1 MSSSENLL
9 KDMISGKSMTASQ
22 QIGLTVRLSI
32 PAILAQIS
40 SIVMQYIDASMVGRL
55 GANASGAIGLVSSTT
70 WLFGGLC
77 IAVTTGFTVQIA
89 QAVGAGE
96 DKSAR
101 NIMKQ
106 GLIIALCISVILT
119 LIAALIST
127 PLPRWLGGEAAIQKM
142 ASQYF
147 LVYMLGLPALQMNSI
162 AGGMHQSSGNMRLPG
177 ILNVM
182 CCVMDVIF
190 NLFFIF
196 PTRIVN
202 LSIPFLSSVRLAG
215 SQMAGT
221 VQAEAFGS
229 HLSTLVQSET
239 SMNGLTFTMP
249 GLGLGVAG
257 AALGTITAEAVTC
270 AIMVTTLLWKNKTLH
285 LRKGEHLRFHRDTF
299 TRAVKIGAPVGL
311 EQMVMCSAYVMSTK
325 IVSPLGT
332 IAIAANSF
340 AVTAESF
347 CYMPGY
353 GVQAAST
360 TLVGQCVGAGQKQ
373 LSRRMA
379 WITMGLGVSVM
390 TIGGVLMYIV
400 APSMIGVLTPN
411 EEIRNLGAAVL
422 RIEAFAEPFYAASIV
437 ASGALRGAGDTLVP
451 SCMNFASMWCVRIP
465 LAAILAPRV
474 GLYGVWIAMCV
485 ELCFRGILFTTRLK
499 RERWMRVFEEK

>member
-106 GLIIALCISVILT
+106 GLIIALCISALLALV
-119 LIAALIST
+119 AALIST

-196 PTRIVN
+196 PTRMVQIN
-202 LSIPFLSSVRLAG
+202 SI
-215 SQMAGT
+215 
-221 VQAEAFGS
+221 
-229 HLSTLVQSET
+229 
-239 SMNGLTFTMP
+239 TFTMP

-270 AIMVTTLLWKNKTLH
+270 AIMVTALLWKNKTLH
-285 LRKGEHLRFHRDTF
+285 LRKGEHLRFHRDTL
-299 TRAVKIGAPVGL
+299 TKAVKIGAPVGL

-390 TIGGVLMYIV
+390 TVGGVLMYIA
-400 APSMIGVLTPN
+400 APAMIGVLTPN

>member
-89 QAVGAGE
+89 QIVGAGE
-96 DKSAR
+96 EKNAR

-106 GLIIALCISVILT
+106 GLIIALCISALLA

-182 CCVMDVIF
+182 CCVMDVFF
-190 NLFFIF
+190 NMLFIF
-196 PTRIVN
+196 QTRSVQIN
-202 LSIPFLSSVRLAG
+202 SI
-215 SQMAGT
+215 
-221 VQAEAFGS
+221 
-229 HLSTLVQSET
+229 
-239 SMNGLTFTMP
+239 TFTMP

-270 AIMVTTLLWKNKTLH
+270 AIMVTALLCKNKTLH
-285 LRKGEHLRFHRDTF
+285 LRKGERIRFHRNTLVK
-299 TRAVKIGAPVGL
+299 AVKIGAPVGL

-353 GVQAAST
+353 GVQAAAT

-390 TIGGVLMYIV
+390 TVGGVLMYIA
-400 APSMIGVLTPN
+400 APAMIGVLTPN

-465 LAAILAPRV
+465 LASILAPRV

-485 ELCFRGILFTTRLK
+485 ELCFRGILFTARLK
-499 RERWMRVFEEK
+499 RERWMRVFDEHH

>member
-106 GLIIALCISVILT
+106 GLIIALCISVILA
-119 LIAALIST
+119 LIAAVIST

-182 CCVMDVIF
+182 CCVMDVFF
-190 NLFFIF
+190 NMLFIF
-196 PTRIVN
+196 QTRSVQIN
-202 LSIPFLSSVRLAG
+202 SI
-215 SQMAGT
+215 
-221 VQAEAFGS
+221 
-229 HLSTLVQSET
+229 
-239 SMNGLTFTMP
+239 TFTMP
-249 GLGLGVAG
+249 GLDLGVAG

-270 AIMVTTLLWKNKTLH
+270 AIMVTALLWKNKTLH
-285 LRKGEHLRFHRDTF
+285 LRKGEHLRFHRDILVK
-299 TRAVKIGAPVGL
+299 AVKIGAPVGL
-311 EQMVMCSAYVMSTK
+311 EQMVMCSAYVMSTR

-353 GVQAAST
+353 GVQAAAT

-390 TIGGVLMYIV
+390 TVGGVLMYIA
-400 APSMIGVLTPN
+400 APAMIGVLTPN

>member
-106 GLIIALCISVILT
+106 GLIIALCISVILA
-119 LIAALIST
+119 LIAAVIST
-127 PLPRWLGGEAAIQKM
+127 PLPSWLGGEAAIQKM

-196 PTRIVN
+196 PTRSVQIN
-202 LSIPFLSSVRLAG
+202 SI
-215 SQMAGT
+215 
-221 VQAEAFGS
+221 
-229 HLSTLVQSET
+229 
-239 SMNGLTFTMP
+239 TFTMP

-270 AIMVTTLLWKNKTLH
+270 AIMVTTLLWKNRTLH

-390 TIGGVLMYIV
+390 TIGGVLMYIA

>member
-106 GLIIALCISVILT
+106 GLIIALCISALLA

-162 AGGMHQSSGNMRLPG
+162 AGGMQQSSGNMRLPG

-196 PTRIVN
+196 PTRIVQIN
-202 LSIPFLSSVRLAG
+202 SI
-215 SQMAGT
+215 
-221 VQAEAFGS
+221 
-229 HLSTLVQSET
+229 
-239 SMNGLTFTMP
+239 TFTMP

-270 AIMVTTLLWKNKTLH
+270 AIMVTALLWKNRTLH
-285 LRKGEHLRFHRDTF
+285 LRKGEHLRFHRDTLA
-299 TRAVKIGAPVGL
+299 RAVKIGAPVGL

-353 GVQAAST
+353 GVQAAAT

-390 TIGGVLMYIV
+390 TVGGVLMYIA
-400 APSMIGVLTPN
+400 APAMIGVLTPN

-485 ELCFRGILFTTRLK
+485 ELCFRGILFTARLK
-499 RERWMRVFEEK
+499 RERWMRVFDEHH

>member
-96 DKSAR
+96 EKNAR

-106 GLIIALCISVILT
+106 GLIIALCISALLA

-147 LVYMLGLPALQMNSI
+147 LVYMLGIPALQMNSI

-196 PTRIVN
+196 PTRIVQIN
-202 LSIPFLSSVRLAG
+202 SI
-215 SQMAGT
+215 
-221 VQAEAFGS
+221 
-229 HLSTLVQSET
+229 
-239 SMNGLTFTMP
+239 TFTMP

-270 AIMVTTLLWKNKTLH
+270 AIMVSALLWKNRTLH
-285 LRKGEHLRFHRDTF
+285 LRKGEHLSFHRDTLA
-299 TRAVKIGAPVGL
+299 RAVKIGAPVGL

-353 GVQAAST
+353 GVQAAAS

-390 TIGGVLMYIV
+390 TVGGVLMYIA
-400 APSMIGVLTPN
+400 APAMIGVLTPN

-485 ELCFRGILFTTRLK
+485 ELCFRGILFTARLK
-499 RERWMRVFEEK
+499 RERWMRVFDVHH

>member
-96 DKSAR
+96 EKNAR

-106 GLIIALCISVILT
+106 GLIIALCISALLA

-142 ASQYF
+142 ARQYF

-182 CCVMDVIF
+182 CCVMDVFF
-190 NLFFIF
+190 NMLFIF
-196 PTRIVN
+196 QTRSVQIN
-202 LSIPFLSSVRLAG
+202 SI
-215 SQMAGT
+215 
-221 VQAEAFGS
+221 
-229 HLSTLVQSET
+229 
-239 SMNGLTFTMP
+239 TFTMP

-270 AIMVTTLLWKNKTLH
+270 AIMVTALLWKNRTLH
-285 LRKGEHLRFHRDTF
+285 LRKGEHLSFHRDTLVK
-299 TRAVKIGAPVGL
+299 AVKIGAPVGL
-311 EQMVMCSAYVMSTK
+311 EQIVMCSAYVMSTK

-353 GVQAAST
+353 GVQAAAT

-390 TIGGVLMYIV
+390 TVGGVLMYIA
-400 APSMIGVLTPN
+400 APAMIGVLTPN

-465 LAAILAPRV
+465 LAAVLAPRV

-485 ELCFRGILFTTRLK
+485 ELCFRGILFTARLK
-499 RERWMRVFEEK
+499 RERWMRVFEEN

>member
-1 MSSSENLL
+1 
-9 KDMISGKSMTASQ
+9 
-22 QIGLTVRLSI
+22 
-32 PAILAQIS
+32 
-40 SIVMQYIDASMVGRL
+40 MQYIDASMVGRL

-106 GLIIALCISVILT
+106 GLIIALCISVILA
-119 LIAALIST
+119 LVAALIST
-127 PLPRWLGGEAAIQKM
+127 PLPSWLGGEAAIQKM

-196 PTRIVN
+196 PTRSVQIN
-202 LSIPFLSSVRLAG
+202 SI
-215 SQMAGT
+215 
-221 VQAEAFGS
+221 
-229 HLSTLVQSET
+229 
-239 SMNGLTFTMP
+239 TFTMP

-270 AIMVTTLLWKNKTLH
+270 AIMVTALLWKNRTLH
-285 LRKGEHLRFHRDTF
+285 LRKGERLRFHRDTLAK
-299 TRAVKIGAPVGL
+299 AVKIGAPVGL

-390 TIGGVLMYIV
+390 TIGGVLMYIA

>member
-89 QAVGAGE
+89 QTVGAGE

-106 GLIIALCISVILT
+106 GLIIALCISAMLA
-119 LIAALIST
+119 LIAALISK
-127 PLPRWLGGEAAIQKM
+127 PLPGWLGGEAAIQKM

-196 PTRIVN
+196 PTRIV
-202 LSIPFLSSVRLAG
+202 
-215 SQMAGT
+215 
-221 VQAEAFGS
+221 
-229 HLSTLVQSET
+229 HLKNIV
-239 SMNGLTFTMP
+239 FTMP

-270 AIMVTTLLWKNKTLH
+270 AIMVTALLWKNRTLH
-285 LRKGEHLRFHRDTF
+285 LRKGERIRFHRDTLVK
-299 TRAVKIGAPVGL
+299 AVKIGAPVGL

-353 GVQAAST
+353 GVQAAAT

-390 TIGGVLMYIV
+390 TIGGVLMYIA
-400 APSMIGVLTPN
+400 APAMIGVLTPN

-499 RERWMRVFEEK
+499 RERWMRVFDEHH

>member
-106 GLIIALCISVILT
+106 GLIIALCISVILA

-196 PTRIVN
+196 PTRSVQIN
-202 LSIPFLSSVRLAG
+202 SI
-215 SQMAGT
+215 
-221 VQAEAFGS
+221 
-229 HLSTLVQSET
+229 
-239 SMNGLTFTMP
+239 TFTMP

-270 AIMVTTLLWKNKTLH
+270 AIMVTALLWKNRTLH
-285 LRKGEHLRFHRDTF
+285 LRKGEHLRFHRDTLA
-299 TRAVKIGAPVGL
+299 RAVKIGAPVGL

-353 GVQAAST
+353 GVQAAAT

-390 TIGGVLMYIV
+390 TVGGVLMYIA
-400 APSMIGVLTPN
+400 APAMIGVLTPN

-499 RERWMRVFEEK
+499 RERWMRVFDEH

>member
-106 GLIIALCISVILT
+106 GLIIALCISVILA
-119 LIAALIST
+119 LIAAVIST
-127 PLPRWLGGEAAIQKM
+127 PLPSWLGGEAAIQKM

-196 PTRIVN
+196 PTRSVQIN
-202 LSIPFLSSVRLAG
+202 SI
-215 SQMAGT
+215 
-221 VQAEAFGS
+221 
-229 HLSTLVQSET
+229 
-239 SMNGLTFTMP
+239 TFTMP

-270 AIMVTTLLWKNKTLH
+270 AIMVTALLWKNRTLH
-285 LRKGEHLRFHRDTF
+285 LRKGERLRFHRDTLAK
-299 TRAVKIGAPVGL
+299 AVKIGAPVGL

-390 TIGGVLMYIV
+390 TIGGVLMYIA

>member
-106 GLIIALCISVILT
+106 GLIIALCISVILA

-196 PTRIVN
+196 PTRSVQIN
-202 LSIPFLSSVRLAG
+202 SI
-215 SQMAGT
+215 
-221 VQAEAFGS
+221 
-229 HLSTLVQSET
+229 
-239 SMNGLTFTMP
+239 TFTMP

-270 AIMVTTLLWKNKTLH
+270 AIMVTALLWKNRTLH
-285 LRKGEHLRFHRDTF
+285 LRKGERLRFHRDTLAK
-299 TRAVKIGAPVGL
+299 AVKIGAPVGL

-390 TIGGVLMYIV
+390 TIGGVLMYIA

>member
-96 DKSAR
+96 EKTAR

-106 GLIIALCISVILT
+106 GLIIALCISAMLA
-119 LIAALIST
+119 LIAALISM
-127 PLPRWLGGEAAIQKM
+127 PLPGWLGGEAAIQKM

-196 PTRIVN
+196 PTRSVQIN
-202 LSIPFLSSVRLAG
+202 SI
-215 SQMAGT
+215 
-221 VQAEAFGS
+221 
-229 HLSTLVQSET
+229 
-239 SMNGLTFTMP
+239 TFTMP

-270 AIMVTTLLWKNKTLH
+270 AIMVTALLWKNRTLN
-285 LRKGEHLRFHRDTF
+285 LRKGEHLRFHRDTL
-299 TRAVKIGAPVGL
+299 TKAVKIGAPVGL

-353 GVQAAST
+353 GVQAAAT

-390 TIGGVLMYIV
+390 TVGGVLMYIA
-400 APSMIGVLTPN
+400 APAMIGVLTPN

>member
-106 GLIIALCISVILT
+106 GLIIALCISVILA

-196 PTRIVN
+196 PTRMVQIN
-202 LSIPFLSSVRLAG
+202 SI
-215 SQMAGT
+215 
-221 VQAEAFGS
+221 
-229 HLSTLVQSET
+229 
-239 SMNGLTFTMP
+239 TFTMP

-270 AIMVTTLLWKNKTLH
+270 AIMVTALLWKNKTLH
-285 LRKGEHLRFHRDTF
+285 LRKGEHLRFHRDILVK
-299 TRAVKIGAPVGL
+299 AVKIGAPVGL

-353 GVQAAST
+353 GVQAAAT

-390 TIGGVLMYIV
+390 TVGGVLMYIA
-400 APSMIGVLTPN
+400 APAMIGVLTPN

>member
-55 GANASGAIGLVSSTT
+55 GANASGSIGLVSSTT

-96 DKSAR
+96 EKNAR

-106 GLIIALCISVILT
+106 GLIMALCISAMLA

-127 PLPRWLGGEAAIQKM
+127 PLPRWLGGEVAIQKM

-162 AGGMHQSSGNMRLPG
+162 AGGMHQSSGNMRFPG

-196 PTRIVN
+196 PTRMVQIN
-202 LSIPFLSSVRLAG
+202 SI
-215 SQMAGT
+215 
-221 VQAEAFGS
+221 
-229 HLSTLVQSET
+229 
-239 SMNGLTFTMP
+239 TFTMP

-270 AIMVTTLLWKNKTLH
+270 AIMVTALLWKNKTLH
-285 LRKGEHLRFHRDTF
+285 LRKGEHLRFHRDTL
-299 TRAVKIGAPVGL
+299 TKAVKIGAPVGL

-390 TIGGVLMYIV
+390 TVGGVLMYIA
-400 APSMIGVLTPN
+400 APAMIGVLTPN

-499 RERWMRVFEEK
+499 RERWMRVFDEK

>member
-106 GLIIALCISVILT
+106 GLIIALCISVILA
-119 LIAALIST
+119 LIAAVIST
-127 PLPRWLGGEAAIQKM
+127 PLPSWLGGEAAIQKM

-196 PTRIVN
+196 PTRSVQIN
-202 LSIPFLSSVRLAG
+202 SI
-215 SQMAGT
+215 
-221 VQAEAFGS
+221 
-229 HLSTLVQSET
+229 
-239 SMNGLTFTMP
+239 TFTMP

-390 TIGGVLMYIV
+390 TIGGVLMYIA

-499 RERWMRVFEEK
+499 RERWMRVFDEH

>member
-106 GLIIALCISVILT
+106 GLIIALCISALLALV
-119 LIAALIST
+119 AALIST
-127 PLPRWLGGEAAIQKM
+127 PLPRWLGGEAGIQKM

-162 AGGMHQSSGNMRLPG
+162 AGSMHQSSGNMRLPG

-196 PTRIVN
+196 PTRVVHLKNIV
-202 LSIPFLSSVRLAG
+202 
-215 SQMAGT
+215 
-221 VQAEAFGS
+221 
-229 HLSTLVQSET
+229 
-239 SMNGLTFTMP
+239 FTMP

-270 AIMVTTLLWKNKTLH
+270 AIMVTALLWKNRTLH
-285 LRKGEHLRFHRDTF
+285 LRKGERIRFHRGTLVK
-299 TRAVKIGAPVGL
+299 AVKIGAPVGL

-332 IAIAANSF
+332 ITIAANSF

-353 GVQAAST
+353 GVQAAAT

-390 TIGGVLMYIV
+390 TVGGVLMYIA
-400 APSMIGVLTPN
+400 APAMIGVLTPN

-499 RERWMRVFEEK
+499 RERWMRVFEEN

>member
-40 SIVMQYIDASMVGRL
+40 SIIMQYIDASMVGRL

-106 GLIIALCISVILT
+106 GLIIALCISALLALV
-119 LIAALIST
+119 AALIST
-127 PLPRWLGGEAAIQKM
+127 PLPGWLGGEAAIQKM

-196 PTRIVN
+196 PTRVVHLKNIV
-202 LSIPFLSSVRLAG
+202 
-215 SQMAGT
+215 
-221 VQAEAFGS
+221 
-229 HLSTLVQSET
+229 
-239 SMNGLTFTMP
+239 FTMP

-270 AIMVTTLLWKNKTLH
+270 AIMVTALLWKNRTLH
-285 LRKGEHLRFHRDTF
+285 LRKGERIRFHRGTLVK
-299 TRAVKIGAPVGL
+299 AVKIGAPVGL

-353 GVQAAST
+353 GVQAAAT

-390 TIGGVLMYIV
+390 TIGGVLMYIA
-400 APSMIGVLTPN
+400 APAMIGVLTPN

-499 RERWMRVFEEK
+499 RERWMRVFDEH

>member
-9 KDMISGKSMTASQ
+9 KDMISGKSMTTSQ

-106 GLIIALCISVILT
+106 GLIIALCISVILA

-127 PLPRWLGGEAAIQKM
+127 PLPSWLGGEAAIQKM

-182 CCVMDVIF
+182 CCVMDVFF
-190 NLFFIF
+190 NMLFIF
-196 PTRIVN
+196 QTRSVQIN
-202 LSIPFLSSVRLAG
+202 SI
-215 SQMAGT
+215 
-221 VQAEAFGS
+221 
-229 HLSTLVQSET
+229 
-239 SMNGLTFTMP
+239 TFTMP

-270 AIMVTTLLWKNKTLH
+270 AIMVTALLWKNRTLH
-285 LRKGEHLRFHRDTF
+285 LRKGERLRFHRDTLAK
-299 TRAVKIGAPVGL
+299 AVKIGAPVGL

-390 TIGGVLMYIV
+390 TLGGVLMYIA
-400 APSMIGVLTPN
+400 APAMIGVLTPN

>member
-106 GLIIALCISVILT
+106 GLIIALCISVILA
-119 LIAALIST
+119 LIAALISS

-196 PTRIVN
+196 PTRSVQIN
-202 LSIPFLSSVRLAG
+202 SI
-215 SQMAGT
+215 
-221 VQAEAFGS
+221 
-229 HLSTLVQSET
+229 
-239 SMNGLTFTMP
+239 TFTMP

-270 AIMVTTLLWKNKTLH
+270 AIMVTALLWKNRTLH
-285 LRKGEHLRFHRDTF
+285 LRKGEHLRFHRDTLA
-299 TRAVKIGAPVGL
+299 RAVKIGAPVGL

-353 GVQAAST
+353 GVQAAAT

-390 TIGGVLMYIV
+390 TVGGVLMYIA
-400 APSMIGVLTPN
+400 APAMIGVLTPN

-499 RERWMRVFEEK
+499 RERWMRVFEEN

>member
-96 DKSAR
+96 EKNAR

-106 GLIIALCISVILT
+106 GLIIALCISALLA

-142 ASQYF
+142 ARQYF

-182 CCVMDVIF
+182 CCVMDVFF
-190 NLFFIF
+190 NMLFIF
-196 PTRIVN
+196 QTRSVQIN
-202 LSIPFLSSVRLAG
+202 SI
-215 SQMAGT
+215 
-221 VQAEAFGS
+221 
-229 HLSTLVQSET
+229 
-239 SMNGLTFTMP
+239 TFTMP

-270 AIMVTTLLWKNKTLH
+270 AIMVTALLWKNRTLH
-285 LRKGEHLRFHRDTF
+285 LRKGEHLSFHRDTLVK
-299 TRAVKIGAPVGL
+299 AVKIGAPVGL
-311 EQMVMCSAYVMSTK
+311 EQIVMCSAYVMSTK

-353 GVQAAST
+353 GVQAAAT

-390 TIGGVLMYIV
+390 TVGGVLMYIA
-400 APSMIGVLTPN
+400 APAMIGVLTPN

-485 ELCFRGILFTTRLK
+485 ELCFRGILFTARLK
-499 RERWMRVFEEK
+499 RERWMRVFDEHH

>member
-77 IAVTTGFTVQIA
+77 VAVTTGFTVQIA
-89 QAVGAGE
+89 QTVGAGE
-96 DKSAR
+96 EKNAR

-106 GLIIALCISVILT
+106 GLIIALCISAMLA

-182 CCVMDVIF
+182 CCVMDVFF
-190 NLFFIF
+190 NMLFIF
-196 PTRIVN
+196 QTRSVQIN
-202 LSIPFLSSVRLAG
+202 SI
-215 SQMAGT
+215 
-221 VQAEAFGS
+221 
-229 HLSTLVQSET
+229 
-239 SMNGLTFTMP
+239 TFTMP

-270 AIMVTTLLWKNKTLH
+270 AIMVTALLWKNRTLH
-285 LRKGEHLRFHRDTF
+285 LRKGEHLRFHRDTLA
-299 TRAVKIGAPVGL
+299 RAVKIGAPVGL

-353 GVQAAST
+353 GVQAAAT

-390 TIGGVLMYIV
+390 TVGGVLMYIA
-400 APSMIGVLTPN
+400 APAMIGVLTPN

-485 ELCFRGILFTTRLK
+485 ELCFRGILFTARLK
-499 RERWMRVFEEK
+499 RERWMRVFDEHH

>member
-96 DKSAR
+96 EKNAR

-106 GLIIALCISVILT
+106 GIIIALCISAMLA

-182 CCVMDVIF
+182 CCVMDVFF
-190 NLFFIF
+190 NMLFIF
-196 PTRIVN
+196 QTRSVQIN
-202 LSIPFLSSVRLAG
+202 SI
-215 SQMAGT
+215 
-221 VQAEAFGS
+221 
-229 HLSTLVQSET
+229 
-239 SMNGLTFTMP
+239 TFTMP

-270 AIMVTTLLWKNKTLH
+270 AIMVTALLWKNRTLH
-285 LRKGEHLRFHRDTF
+285 LRKGEHLRFHRDTLA
-299 TRAVKIGAPVGL
+299 RAVKIGAPVGL

-390 TIGGVLMYIV
+390 TIGGVLMYIA

>member
-106 GLIIALCISVILT
+106 GLIIALCISALLA

-196 PTRIVN
+196 PTRIVQIN
-202 LSIPFLSSVRLAG
+202 SI
-215 SQMAGT
+215 
-221 VQAEAFGS
+221 
-229 HLSTLVQSET
+229 
-239 SMNGLTFTMP
+239 TFTMP

-270 AIMVTTLLWKNKTLH
+270 AIMVIALLWKNRTLH
-285 LRKGEHLRFHRDTF
+285 LRKGEHLRFHRDTLA
-299 TRAVKIGAPVGL
+299 RAVKIGAPVGL

-353 GVQAAST
+353 GVQAAAT

-390 TIGGVLMYIV
+390 TVGGVLMYIA
-400 APSMIGVLTPN
+400 APAMIGVLTPN

-485 ELCFRGILFTTRLK
+485 ELCFRGILFMARLK
-499 RERWMRVFEEK
+499 RERWMRVFDEHH

>member
-106 GLIIALCISVILT
+106 GLIIALCISVILA

-177 ILNVM
+177 IL
-182 CCVMDVIF
+182 
-190 NLFFIF
+190 
-196 PTRIVN
+196 
-202 LSIPFLSSVRLAG
+202 LSLI
-215 SQMAGT
+215 
-221 VQAEAFGS
+221 
-229 HLSTLVQSET
+229 H
-239 SMNGLTFTMP
+239 
-249 GLGLGVAG
+249 
-257 AALGTITAEAVTC
+257 I
-270 AIMVTTLLWKNKTLH
+270 
-285 LRKGEHLRFHRDTF
+285 
-299 TRAVKIGAPVGL
+299 
-311 EQMVMCSAYVMSTK
+311 
-325 IVSPLGT
+325 
-332 IAIAANSF
+332 
-340 AVTAESF
+340 
-347 CYMPGY
+347 
-353 GVQAAST
+353 
-360 TLVGQCVGAGQKQ
+360 
-373 LSRRMA
+373 
-379 WITMGLGVSVM
+379 
-390 TIGGVLMYIV
+390 
-400 APSMIGVLTPN
+400 
-411 EEIRNLGAAVL
+411 
-422 RIEAFAEPFYAASIV
+422 
-437 ASGALRGAGDTLVP
+437 
-451 SCMNFASMWCVRIP
+451 
-465 LAAILAPRV
+465 
-474 GLYGVWIAMCV
+474 
-485 ELCFRGILFTTRLK
+485 
-499 RERWMRVFEEK
+499 

>member
-106 GLIIALCISVILT
+106 GLIIALCISVILA
-119 LIAALIST
+119 LIAALISS

-196 PTRIVN
+196 PTRSVQIN
-202 LSIPFLSSVRLAG
+202 SI
-215 SQMAGT
+215 
-221 VQAEAFGS
+221 
-229 HLSTLVQSET
+229 
-239 SMNGLTFTMP
+239 TFTMP

-270 AIMVTTLLWKNKTLH
+270 AIMVTTVLRKNKTLH

-390 TIGGVLMYIV
+390 TIGGVLMYIA

-499 RERWMRVFEEK
+499 RERWMRVFDEH

>member
-106 GLIIALCISVILT
+106 GLIIALCISVILA
-119 LIAALIST
+119 LIAALISS

-196 PTRIVN
+196 PTRSVQIN
-202 LSIPFLSSVRLAG
+202 SI
-215 SQMAGT
+215 
-221 VQAEAFGS
+221 
-229 HLSTLVQSET
+229 
-239 SMNGLTFTMP
+239 TFTMP

-390 TIGGVLMYIV
+390 TIGGVLMYIA

-465 LAAILAPRV
+465 LAAILA
-474 GLYGVWIAMCV
+474 
-485 ELCFRGILFTTRLK
+485 T
-499 RERWMRVFEEK
+499 

>member
-106 GLIIALCISVILT
+106 GLIIAMCISVILA

-127 PLPRWLGGEAAIQKM
+127 PLPSWLGGEAAIQKM

-182 CCVMDVIF
+182 CCVMDVFF
-190 NLFFIF
+190 NMLFIF
-196 PTRIVN
+196 QTRSVQIN
-202 LSIPFLSSVRLAG
+202 SI
-215 SQMAGT
+215 
-221 VQAEAFGS
+221 
-229 HLSTLVQSET
+229 
-239 SMNGLTFTMP
+239 TFTMP

-270 AIMVTTLLWKNKTLH
+270 AIMVTALLWKNRTLH
-285 LRKGEHLRFHRDTF
+285 LRKGEHLRFHRDTLA
-299 TRAVKIGAPVGL
+299 RAVKIGAPVGL
-311 EQMVMCSAYVMSTK
+311 EQMVMCSAYVMSTR

-390 TIGGVLMYIV
+390 TVGGVLMYIA
-400 APSMIGVLTPN
+400 APAMIGVLTPN

>member
-106 GLIIALCISVILT
+106 GLIIALCISVILA

-196 PTRIVN
+196 PTRSVQIN
-202 LSIPFLSSVRLAG
+202 SI
-215 SQMAGT
+215 
-221 VQAEAFGS
+221 
-229 HLSTLVQSET
+229 
-239 SMNGLTFTMP
+239 TFTMP

-270 AIMVTTLLWKNKTLH
+270 AIMVTALLWKNRTLH
-285 LRKGEHLRFHRDTF
+285 LRKGEHLRFHRDTLA
-299 TRAVKIGAPVGL
+299 RAVKIGAPVGL

-390 TIGGVLMYIV
+390 TIGGVLMYIA

-499 RERWMRVFEEK
+499 RERWMRVFDEH

>member
-106 GLIIALCISVILT
+106 GLIIALCISVILA
-119 LIAALIST
+119 LIAALISS

-147 LVYMLGLPALQMNSI
+147 LVYMLGLSALQMNSI

-196 PTRIVN
+196 PTRSVQIN
-202 LSIPFLSSVRLAG
+202 SI
-215 SQMAGT
+215 
-221 VQAEAFGS
+221 
-229 HLSTLVQSET
+229 
-239 SMNGLTFTMP
+239 TFTMP

-390 TIGGVLMYIV
+390 TIGGVLMYIA

-499 RERWMRVFEEK
+499 RERWMRVFDEH

>member
-96 DKSAR
+96 EKNAR

-106 GLIIALCISVILT
+106 GLIIALCISALLA

-127 PLPRWLGGEAAIQKM
+127 PLPGWLGGEAAIQKM
-142 ASQYF
+142 ARQYF

-196 PTRIVN
+196 PTRIVQIN
-202 LSIPFLSSVRLAG
+202 SI
-215 SQMAGT
+215 
-221 VQAEAFGS
+221 
-229 HLSTLVQSET
+229 
-239 SMNGLTFTMP
+239 TFTMP

-285 LRKGEHLRFHRDTF
+285 LRKGERIRFHRGTLVK
-299 TRAVKIGAPVGL
+299 AVKIGAPVGL

-353 GVQAAST
+353 GVQAAAT

-390 TIGGVLMYIV
+390 TVGGVLMYIA
-400 APSMIGVLTPN
+400 APAMIGVLTPN

-485 ELCFRGILFTTRLK
+485 ELCFRGILFTARLK
-499 RERWMRVFEEK
+499 RERWMRVFDEHH

>member
-96 DKSAR
+96 EKNAR

-106 GLIIALCISVILT
+106 GLIIALCISAMLA

-162 AGGMHQSSGNMRLPG
+162 AGGMHQSSGNMRFPG

-196 PTRIVN
+196 PTRMVQIN
-202 LSIPFLSSVRLAG
+202 SI
-215 SQMAGT
+215 
-221 VQAEAFGS
+221 
-229 HLSTLVQSET
+229 
-239 SMNGLTFTMP
+239 TFTMP

-270 AIMVTTLLWKNKTLH
+270 AIMVTALLWKNKTLH
-285 LRKGEHLRFHRDTF
+285 LRKGEHLRFHRDTL
-299 TRAVKIGAPVGL
+299 TKAVKIGAPVGL

-390 TIGGVLMYIV
+390 TVGGVLMYIA
-400 APSMIGVLTPN
+400 APAMIGVLTPN

-499 RERWMRVFEEK
+499 RERWMRVFEEN

>member
-106 GLIIALCISVILT
+106 GLIIALCISVILA

-127 PLPRWLGGEAAIQKM
+127 PLPSWLGGEAAIQKM

-196 PTRIVN
+196 PTRSVQIN
-202 LSIPFLSSVRLAG
+202 SI
-215 SQMAGT
+215 
-221 VQAEAFGS
+221 
-229 HLSTLVQSET
+229 
-239 SMNGLTFTMP
+239 TFTMP

-285 LRKGEHLRFHRDTF
+285 LRKGEHLRFHRDTLAK
-299 TRAVKIGAPVGL
+299 AVKIGAPVGL

-390 TIGGVLMYIV
+390 TIGGVLMYIA

-499 RERWMRVFEEK
+499 RERWMRVFDEK

>member
-77 IAVTTGFTVQIA
+77 VAVTTGFTVQIA

-96 DKSAR
+96 EKTAR

-106 GLIIALCISVILT
+106 GLIIALCISVLLA
-119 LIAALIST
+119 LIAAVIST

-196 PTRIVN
+196 PTRSVQIN
-202 LSIPFLSSVRLAG
+202 SI
-215 SQMAGT
+215 
-221 VQAEAFGS
+221 
-229 HLSTLVQSET
+229 
-239 SMNGLTFTMP
+239 TFTMP

-270 AIMVTTLLWKNKTLH
+270 AIMVTALLWKNRTLH
-285 LRKGEHLRFHRDTF
+285 LRKGEHLRFHRDTLA
-299 TRAVKIGAPVGL
+299 RAVKIGAPVGL

-353 GVQAAST
+353 GVQAAAT

-390 TIGGVLMYIV
+390 TVGGVLMYIA
-400 APSMIGVLTPN
+400 APAMIGVLTPN

>member
-1 MSSSENLL
+1 
-9 KDMISGKSMTASQ
+9 
-22 QIGLTVRLSI
+22 
-32 PAILAQIS
+32 
-40 SIVMQYIDASMVGRL
+40 
-55 GANASGAIGLVSSTT
+55 
-70 WLFGGLC
+70 
-77 IAVTTGFTVQIA
+77 
-89 QAVGAGE
+89 
-96 DKSAR
+96 
-101 NIMKQ
+101 
-106 GLIIALCISVILT
+106 
-119 LIAALIST
+119 
-127 PLPRWLGGEAAIQKM
+127 
-142 ASQYF
+142 
-147 LVYMLGLPALQMNSI
+147 
-162 AGGMHQSSGNMRLPG
+162 
-177 ILNVM
+177 
-182 CCVMDVIF
+182 
-190 NLFFIF
+190 
-196 PTRIVN
+196 
-202 LSIPFLSSVRLAG
+202 
-215 SQMAGT
+215 
-221 VQAEAFGS
+221 
-229 HLSTLVQSET
+229 
-239 SMNGLTFTMP
+239 MP

-270 AIMVTTLLWKNKTLH
+270 AIMVTALLWKNKNLH
-285 LRKGEHLRFHRDTF
+285 LRKGEHLRFHRDILVK
-299 TRAVKIGAPVGL
+299 AVKIGVPVGL

-390 TIGGVLMYIV
+390 TIGGVLMYIA

>member
-106 GLIIALCISVILT
+106 GLIIALCISAILA
-119 LIAALIST
+119 LVAALIST
-127 PLPRWLGGEAAIQKM
+127 PLPSWLGGEAAIQKM

-196 PTRIVN
+196 PTRSVQIN
-202 LSIPFLSSVRLAG
+202 SI
-215 SQMAGT
+215 
-221 VQAEAFGS
+221 
-229 HLSTLVQSET
+229 
-239 SMNGLTFTMP
+239 TFTMP

-390 TIGGVLMYIV
+390 TLGGVLMYIA
-400 APSMIGVLTPN
+400 APAMIGVLTPN

>member
-106 GLIIALCISVILT
+106 GLIIALCISVILA

-196 PTRIVN
+196 PTRSVQIN
-202 LSIPFLSSVRLAG
+202 SI
-215 SQMAGT
+215 
-221 VQAEAFGS
+221 
-229 HLSTLVQSET
+229 
-239 SMNGLTFTMP
+239 TFTMP

-270 AIMVTTLLWKNKTLH
+270 AIMVTALLWKNRTLH
-285 LRKGEHLRFHRDTF
+285 LRKGEHLRFHRDTLA
-299 TRAVKIGAPVGL
+299 RAVKIGAPVGL

-353 GVQAAST
+353 GVQAAAT

-390 TIGGVLMYIV
+390 TVGGVLMYIA
-400 APSMIGVLTPN
+400 APAMIGVLTPN

-499 RERWMRVFEEK
+499 RERCMRVFEEK

>member
-40 SIVMQYIDASMVGRL
+40 SIVMQYIDASMVGLL

-106 GLIIALCISVILT
+106 GLIIALCISVILA
-119 LIAALIST
+119 LIAAVIST

-196 PTRIVN
+196 PTRSVQIN
-202 LSIPFLSSVRLAG
+202 SI
-215 SQMAGT
+215 
-221 VQAEAFGS
+221 
-229 HLSTLVQSET
+229 
-239 SMNGLTFTMP
+239 TFTMP

-270 AIMVTTLLWKNKTLH
+270 AIMVTALLWKNRTLN
-285 LRKGEHLRFHRDTF
+285 LRKGEHLRFHRDTL
-299 TRAVKIGAPVGL
+299 TKAVKIGAPVGL

-353 GVQAAST
+353 GVQAAAT

-390 TIGGVLMYIV
+390 TVGGVLMYIA
-400 APSMIGVLTPN
+400 APAMIGVLTPN